1 MYLELNYATEV
12 KDMTETMQIPLF
24 PPRSV
29 PDLVGEI
36 KKISKEI
43 KDLYCLDDL
52 PWVLGYSG
60 GKDSSAVVQL
70 IWYAIAELPPEK
82 RTKKIYVI
90 TTDTLVENPI
100 VSTWVRHSLKQMKS
114 AAIEQ
119 QLPIE
124 PHLLYPDVKDTFW
137 VNLMGKGY
145 PAPRHG
151 FRWCTERLKILPSN
165 RFIRDVVRINGEV
178 ILILGTRKAES
189 IKRAVSMEKHEIGRM
204 SDRLN
209 DSSNSIKS
217 LLYQSPSLPN
227 SLIYSPIEDWRTDE
241 VWIYLNQWPNPWEN
255 SNKDLF
261 TMYRGAT
268 ADNECPLVV
277 DTSTP
282 SCGTSRFGCW
292 VCTMVSQDKS
302 MEAMIQNDEEKE
314 WMQPLLDIRNEL
326 DIKNDREKRDF
337 RRIYGRVELFERNMG
352 DDKTSV
358 EPIPGP
364 YTKFWR
370 EHWLRRVLEAQTHIR
385 KTAPEEMRDITL
397 ITPEELSE
405 IRRIWLEQKH
415 EFDDSLPRIY
425 EEVTGESFADSRPAA
440 ERKLLGSD
448 EWTAIEEICTED
460 KMHLELM
467 AKLLDTERQ
476 YYTKPRRTGIYADLD
491 KCFETSSRSQ
501 DEAIGN
507 AHYQRNLKTAVEDV
521 KANPTEKIQQVKS
534 AIAQTNTSAKSDT
547 VNVAK
552 LKEELESS
560 SSPGKQLSWADIKYS
575 TPDVGEGNSKD

>member
-1 MYLELNYATEV
+1 
-12 KDMTETMQIPLF
+12 MTETMLPLF
-24 PPRSV
+24 PPRTV
-29 PDLVGEI
+29 RDLVEEI
-36 KKISKEI
+36 KKLSQEI
-43 KDLYCLDDL
+43 RDLYCLDDL

-60 GKDSSAVVQL
+60 GKDSTAVVQL

-100 VSTWVRHSLKQMKS
+100 VSTWVRQSLKQMKS
-114 AAIEQ
+114 AAIKQ

-124 PHLLYPDVKDTFW
+124 PHMLYPDVKDTFW

-165 RFIRDVVRINGEV
+165 RFVRDMVRINGEV

-209 DSSNSIKS
+209 DKSSSIKS

-282 SCGTSRFGCW
+282 SCGSSRFGCW

-326 DIKNDREKRDF
+326 DIKNDRPKRDF

-352 DDKTSV
+352 DDTTSV

-370 EHWLRRVLEAQTHIR
+370 EHWLRRVLEAQTQIR
-385 KTAPEEMRDITL
+385 KTAPLEMRDITL

-405 IRRIWLEQKH
+405 IRRIWLEEKH

-425 EEVTGESFADSRPAA
+425 EEVTGEPFEDSRPAA

-448 EWTAIEEICTED
+448 EWAAIEEICSED

-476 YYTKPRRTGIYADLD
+476 YYTKPRRTGIYGDLD
-491 KCFETSSRSQ
+491 KCFETSSRSKE
-501 DEAIGN
+501 EAIGN
-507 AHYQRNLKTAVEDV
+507 AHYQRNLKKAVEDI
-521 KANPTEKIQQVKS
+521 KANPTENIQQFKD
-534 AIAQTNTSAKSDT
+534 AIAQTNSSAKNDT
-547 VNVAK
+547 VDIAK
-552 LKEELESS
+552 LKEELESNS
-560 SSPGKQLSWADIKYS
+560 NQSRQLSWADIKYS
-575 TPDVGEGNSKD
+575 TPDVGEKNSQD

>member
-1 MYLELNYATEV
+1 
-12 KDMTETMQIPLF
+12 MTETRQLPLF

-29 PDLVGEI
+29 SELVEEI
-36 KKISKEI
+36 EKISKEI
-43 KDLYCLDDL
+43 KELYCLDDI

-60 GKDSSAVVQL
+60 GKDSTTVVQL

-82 RTKKIYVI
+82 RRKKIYVI

-119 QLPIE
+119 ELPIE
-124 PHLLYPDVKDTFW
+124 PYMLYPDVKDTFW

-165 RFIRDVVRINGEV
+165 RFVRDMVRINGEV

-189 IKRAVSMEKHEIGRM
+189 IKRAVSMQKHEIGRM

-209 DSSNSIKS
+209 DKSSSIKS

-282 SCGTSRFGCW
+282 SCGSSRFGCW

-326 DIKNDREKRDF
+326 DIKDDRPKRDF

-352 DDKTSV
+352 DDTTSV

-370 EHWLRRVLEAQTHIR
+370 EHWLRRVLEAQTQIR
-385 KTAPEEMRDITL
+385 KTAPLEMRDITL

-405 IRRIWLEQKH
+405 IRRIWREQKH

-425 EEVTGESFADSRPAA
+425 EEVTGEPFEDSRPAA

-448 EWTAIEEICTED
+448 EWTVLEEICSED

-491 KCFETSSRSQ
+491 KCFETSSRSR

-507 AHYQRNLKTAVEDV
+507 AHYQRNLKKAVEAV
-521 KANPTEKIQQVKS
+521 KANPTENIQQFKD
-534 AIAQTNTSAKSDT
+534 ALAQTNSSAKNDT
-547 VNVAK
+547 LDIAK
-552 LKEELESS
+552 LKQELESNS
-560 SSPGKQLSWADIKYS
+560 NQSRQLSWADIKYS
-575 TPDVGEGNSKD
+575 TPDVGDRNSKD